1 MDSGTHEG
9 KTESFRL
16 AGRLIE
22 HVLKRL
28 SERGAC
34 GLCAARALAHH
45 TAFLAENTM
54 GSAEAIKMFED
65 IIIILRENDTPA
77 PSPQTH

>member
-1 MDSGTHEG
+1 
-9 KTESFRL
+9 
-16 AGRLIE
+16 
-22 HVLKRL
+22 
-28 SERGAC
+28 
-34 GLCAARALAHH
+34 
-45 TAFLAENTM
+45 M